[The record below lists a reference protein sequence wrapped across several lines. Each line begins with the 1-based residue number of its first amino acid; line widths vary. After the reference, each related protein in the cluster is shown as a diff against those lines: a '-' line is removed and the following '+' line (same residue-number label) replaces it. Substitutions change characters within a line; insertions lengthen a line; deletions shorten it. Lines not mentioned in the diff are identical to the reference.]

1 VAEANDIIILYPQ
14 IKATAVNPN
23 GCWDYKGYSETD
35 IREFEYATKYG
46 FQMNATY
53 QLFVQIS

>member
-1 VAEANDIIILYPQ
+1 MLYPQ

-46 FQMNATY
+46 F
-53 QLFVQIS
+53 